1 MVWIISQFLKKLLD
15 NVCRDLHPWRSLIAH
30 KWYSVNG
37 YFFLL
42 FIFHCVPSDV
52 SLDCTCI
59 WESLP
64 GYISLLGWDVKFV
77 ISVSLKPGVPLSPTH
92 FYDLQADTS
101 DHQSWKSLKDTVDI
115 FHSLTSMP
123 EKMCFMFRPRPAAK
137 LLPAGPELLHS
148 TSSVGCLSLPSRHLC
163 QGPSQPCPGVI
174 QCSDLAPGKA
184 ERVSE
189 VSVFENV
196 CVVAQKG
203 KNKCY
208 QKPTTVSLL
217 QDEAGSLL
225 APRGSAVPIASL
237 TGKGSVRNRELISF
251 FFPIFNF
258 FECIPKVE
266 LLDHKLVLF

>member
-137 LLPAGPELLHS
+137 LLPAGPWASAFNFLCRLSFSAFPPPLPGSLTALSRGDTVQWPGPRQGWESQWGQRLWKRVCSGPKGEKQVLPKTNHS
-148 TSSVGCLSLPSRHLC
+148 LTSPGWGRKPA
-163 QGPSQPCPGVI
+163 GSQWFSSSNRQPHW
-174 QCSDLAPGKA
+174 
-184 ERVSE
+184 
-189 VSVFENV
+189 
-196 CVVAQKG
+196 KG
-203 KNKCY
+203 KC
-208 QKPTTVSLL
+208 QK
-217 QDEAGSLL
+217 
-225 APRGSAVPIASL
+225 
-237 TGKGSVRNRELISF
+237 
-251 FFPIFNF
+251 
-258 FECIPKVE
+258 
-266 LLDHKLVLF
+266 